1 MTIPSGA
8 PAVLGLILFLL
19 FFQSLFGGIFVILLR
34 TGVSLLFLRLLAQIP
49 FLSCLTLGVNLFNAL
64 VLGILG
70 IPGFGLLL
78 LLRWIL
84 FIPA

>member
-1 MTIPSGA
+1 MTVPSGA
-8 PAVLGLILFLL
+8 LAALGLILFLL
-19 FFQSLFGGIFVILLR
+19 FFHTLFGGIFIILLR
-34 TGVSLLFLRLLAQIP
+34 TGASLLFLRLLSQIP
-49 FLSCLTLGVNLFNAL
+49 LLSCLTLGINLFNAL

-84 FIPA
+84 QVPS